1 MLVYTACV
9 TFHPS
14 YVGIFDRPTDTDRPT
29 DQPINN
35 KPTDQHTNQP
45 TNQQTN
51 VRVHWEVSQF
61 SQTVQK
67 KKLFIDW
74 GQRKEKRGASF
85 WSSNFP
91 MNPRADWLIGLPV
104 SPIGALVH
112 IHMLPIFSWL
122 CENLAGPNARHVTR
136 TCKISCLVMRV
147 QAHGICGMFSFYCV
161 FKSTRL
167 KLQINF
173 VF

>member
-1 MLVYTACV
+1 
-9 TFHPS
+9 
-14 YVGIFDRPTDTDRPT
+14 
-29 DQPINN
+29 
-35 KPTDQHTNQP
+35 
-45 TNQQTN
+45 
-51 VRVHWEVSQF
+51 
-61 SQTVQK
+61 
-67 KKLFIDW
+67 
-74 GQRKEKRGASF
+74 
-85 WSSNFP
+85 

-122 CENLAGPNARHVTR
+122 CENLAGPNARLVTR

-173 VF
+173 VFTCKAPFLSIDLLSVISEFVFFMIFLKWKILCWNV